1 MTVQITTLI
10 ENREGEHHGL
20 QHEHGLSFFV
30 EKDGSTILFD
40 TGQSEKF
47 IKNAEQLQVDLRSL
61 DHVVLSHGHYDHSGG
76 FRSLVELTDSFTLT
90 IGRGFF
96 DEKYGCEDNSCEYLG
111 NNFNE
116 EFLREKGINF
126 QYAKQQC
133 TEIISGIHVITSFPR
148 IYADEVVNPR
158 FKVRKEGELLSD
170 PFDDE
175 VLLAVETD
183 LGMIVLLGCSHP
195 GMKNMLDCAVKQ
207 IGRPLY
213 GVLGGTHLVEAD
225 TRSLKLSL
233 DYLRNK
239 ELQVI
244 GVSHCTGENAI
255 QNLSESEERFFQ
267 NHTGSTLF
275 VD

>member
-10 ENREGEHHGL
+10 ENRAGEHHGL
-20 QHEHGLSFFV
+20 QHEHGLSFFI
-30 EKDGSTILFD
+30 EKDGSSILFD

-47 IKNAEQLQVDLRSL
+47 IKNAEQLKVDLCSL

-90 IGRGFF
+90 TGKGFF
-96 DEKYGCEDNSCEYLG
+96 NEKYGCKDNSCEYLG

-116 EFLREKGINF
+116 EFLKDKGIT
-126 QYAKQQC
+126 YRYVSQQC
-133 TEIISGIHVITSFPR
+133 TEIVSGVYVITSFPR
-148 IYADEVVNPR
+148 IHADESVNPR
-158 FKVRKEGELLSD
+158 FKVRKDGTLLPD
-170 PFDDE
+170 HFDDE
-175 VLLAVETD
+175 VLLAIDTD
-183 LGMIVLLGCSHP
+183 PGLVVLLGCSHP
-195 GMKNMLDCAVKQ
+195 GMKNMLDWAVKQ

-225 TRSLKLSL
+225 EQGLKLSL
-233 DYLRNK
+233 DYLKNT
-239 ELQVI
+239 ELKVI
-244 GVSHCTGENAI
+244 GISHCSGESAI
-255 QNLSESEERFFQ
+255 ENLSSSEERYFQ